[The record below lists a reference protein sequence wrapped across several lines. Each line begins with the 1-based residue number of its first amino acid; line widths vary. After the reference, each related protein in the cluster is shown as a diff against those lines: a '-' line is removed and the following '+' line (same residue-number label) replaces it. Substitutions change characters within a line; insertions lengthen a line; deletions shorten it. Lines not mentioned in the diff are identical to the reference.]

1 MNEIALPAYPA
12 VDDVWKILGREHRPI
27 VVYGMGNGADKIL
40 DELTRRG
47 ISVSGVFA
55 SDGFVRHQ
63 QFRGFTVLSYA
74 EAVERDGDII
84 VLLCFESK

>member
-1 MNEIALPAYPA
+1 M
-12 VDDVWKILGREHRPI
+12 DMWKKLSATKKPI
-27 VVYGMGNGADKIL
+27 WLYGMGNGADKIL

-63 QFRGFTVLSYA
+63 QFR
-74 EAVERDGDII
+74 
-84 VLLCFESK
+84 